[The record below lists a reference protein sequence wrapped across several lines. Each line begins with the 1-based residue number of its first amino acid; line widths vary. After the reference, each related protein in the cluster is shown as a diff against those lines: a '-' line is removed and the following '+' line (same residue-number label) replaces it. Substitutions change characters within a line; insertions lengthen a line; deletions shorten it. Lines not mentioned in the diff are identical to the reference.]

1 MVHFKEWSSE
11 DVRVQL
17 SWFDNGTEVIEAQ
30 AFIHVIR
37 QSLPFSQQLQVVHNA
52 WIRLSCCCGLPISPV
67 FKRYY
72 LSDMANQIE
81 EVKMLERSFQ
91 NSPYACSYIE
101 QPP

>member
-37 QSLPFSQQLQVVHNA
+37 QSLPFSQQLQVDKTFLLLWFA
-52 WIRLSCCCGLPISPV
+52 DFAGFQTLLS
-67 FKRYY
+67 
-72 LSDMANQIE
+72 E
-81 EVKMLERSFQ
+81 
-91 NSPYACSYIE
+91 
-101 QPP
+101 